1 MKNDII
7 LSEIYPDK
15 EVRSALQKITS
26 LDEDFAAIADA
37 IGLEKEHDF
46 QQSNL
51 RKVDFSYSDL
61 RGFNFA
67 GADLTHSYGVDILID
82 ETTTFVGATLAGSV
96 FEKRVKEKNFFRSHG
111 KAARLYELLKSG
123 DTYDVSQW
131 ISSRSGYL
139 GAMQLKDLSEDDAAV
154 LCQKL
159 ITDEIDLTKRTTLFY
174 HLKDFTH
181 SKHELYSIVSDFV
194 AFHLD
199 NPSVIRSFVKVAGD
213 LLSKDPFVAKTILKL
228 CTHRDDS
235 VRGVAFSAVSHTP
248 LFVRNFQ
255 GVCKLFF
262 GEQNKHIRKKFIL
275 ETAAKLSNPHVLSVN
290 IVGESRNADTEH
302 VLDFD
307 EMLKEAGITKVR
319 DSQKH
324 RLSQQSSREIL
335 ERQQEVLVVTPVIG
349 KILELQGVE
358 WLDDAKTRSN
368 AQYDDFYQYLAT
380 KIDHGFKRSR

>member
-1 MKNDII
+1 MKNDVI

-15 EVRSALQKITS
+15 EVRGALQKITS
-26 LDEDFAAIADA
+26 LDEDFATIADA

-67 GADLTHSYGVDILID
+67 GADLTQSYGLDILID

-96 FEKRVKEKNFFRSHG
+96 FEKQVREQDFFRSHG
-111 KAARLYELLKSG
+111 KAARLYEMLKSG

-139 GAMQLKDLSEDDAAV
+139 GTMQLKDLSEDDAAV

-181 SKHELYSIVSDFV
+181 SQRELYSIVSDFV

-235 VRGVAFSAVSHTP
+235 VREVAFSAVSYTP
-248 LFVRNFQ
+248 LFVRNFE

-262 GEQNKHIRKKFIL
+262 ADQNRHIRKKFIL
-275 ETAAKLSNPHVLSVN
+275 ETAAKLSNSHVLSVN
-290 IVGESRNADTEH
+290 TVGENRNADPEN

-307 EMLKEAGITKVR
+307 EMLRERGIIKVHA
-319 DSQKH
+319 SQKH
-324 RLSQQSSREIL
+324 RQSQQSSREIL

-349 KILELQGVE
+349 KILERRGVE
-358 WLDDAKTRSN
+358 WVDDAKSRSS
-368 AQYDDFYQYLAT
+368 ARYDDFYRYLAT
-380 KIDHGFKRSR
+380 KIDNGFKRSR